1 MIRIKITGEEIELLD
16 LDEVLAELKLET
28 SVEIINPIM
37 DIKPINICRVEF
49 PEKISSG
56 TLQYHMY
63 KIIHNLFHINGTN
76 CNIANVFSFLYYV
89 NENHTNVKAP
99 LENLL
104 KLVNKTIMEIEET
117 GEIRS
122 DEYLVNVHQR
132 KNTLHPEELKKN
144 AGYANSKLRVNK
156 SIEEIKNAKGE
167 LFESNKKITKMAV
180 AELNGMSR
188 KTVTKYWNSE
198 PTPMD
203 EILKYCNSHPITYIK
218 K

>member
-1 MIRIKITGEEIELLD
+1 
-16 LDEVLAELKLET
+16 
-28 SVEIINPIM
+28 
-37 DIKPINICRVEF
+37 
-49 PEKISSG
+49 
-56 TLQYHMY
+56 
-63 KIIHNLFHINGTN
+63 
-76 CNIANVFSFLYYV
+76 
-89 NENHTNVKAP
+89 
-99 LENLL
+99 
-104 KLVNKTIMEIEET
+104 MEIEET